1 MINVTFICGAPC
13 SPSQVTML
21 KERGYK
27 MEDVAEHLITTKY
40 GDKMFKMKNGTTV
53 IV

>member
-1 MINVTFICGAPC
+1 MLNATFICGAPC
-13 SPSQVTML
+13 SPSQVAAL

-27 MEDVAEHLITTKY
+27 VEDVAQHLMSTKW
-40 GDKMFKMKNGTTV
+40 GDKMFKMKDDTTV